1 MFVSEELKF
10 VFIPV
15 TKSGSSSVINAL
27 DNNFNGRRLQ
37 RNPRPPEQFRNY
49 YLFCCVRNPYAR
61 MVSWWWTICKAE
73 GDRYGHKRELRQHNL
88 SESLFDFL
96 TLWEIKGTYTQ
107 SSYMDRNPTMKKVLK
122 LDRFGAGYITRPT
135 YQGPRK
141 AFQSVTCHPQD
152 GAQLPLQ
159 PRRLGRVL
167 SRSDPLFAGGAQVRD
182 PALR

>member
-122 LDRFGAGYITRPT
+122 LENLEEDFNTLPFVKTHIPM
-135 YQGPRK
+135 PRVNVR
-141 AFQSVTCHPQD
+141 SHPPWQELLD
-152 GAQLPLQ
+152 ARSGNLINRNYKTDFEQFNYEQLEFN
-159 PRRLGRVL
+159 
-167 SRSDPLFAGGAQVRD
+167 DE
-182 PALR
+182 